1 MLASGAAASG
11 GSSLDQPLVFTVTL
25 AREAM
30 GVPLPQVYSGK
41 GRGKSRAVGPVL
53 YQLDRVAKSAV
64 C

>member
-30 GVPLPQVYSGK
+30 GVPLPQVSGK